1 MWKVGSGTHLPAPFL
16 RDRRDPGDHRGNM
29 HVGALVQA
37 VDLSESDRKICATI
51 GPWLKDSGLLF
62 VGIDTIGTVMTE
74 INVTSP
80 TGIREINQLMGTK
93 LESDLTNAV
102 ESKLAIHRQRGLK

>member
-1 MWKVGSGTHLPAPFL
+1 MLGHLQNFFKIFFKIT
-16 RDRRDPGDHRGNM
+16 
-29 HVGALVQA
+29 
-37 VDLSESDRKICATI
+37 LSTRIFCLDK
-51 GPWLKDSGLLF
+51 KQLLIITQEA
-62 VGIDTIGTVMTE
+62 VGIDVIGNKLTE

-93 LESDLTNAV
+93 LECDLTNAV